1 MVFSVTFN
9 NYLYISWRSVL
20 LVGET
25 GVPEKTTDLPQVTNK
40 LHHIMLYQV
49 HLVISGIQT
58 HNVSMHTYVGSYKS
72 NYHAITTTT
81 ALFTSYIHY
90 INPTTMPSQPPL
102 PYSHHIFIT

>member
-1 MVFSVTFN
+1 MVFNVTFN
-9 NYLYISWRSVL
+9 NILVISWQSVL

-25 GVPEKTTDLPQVTNK
+25 GVPEKTTDLPQVTINK

-81 ALFTSYIHY
+81 ALFTLYIHY
-90 INPTTMPSQPPL
+90 ISAT
-102 PYSHHIFIT
+102 